1 MKIEAPKRV
10 TVKDGIVRLLV
21 RSTYN
26 FGKGVKGKA
35 NVVLSSL
42 GYYGSQGT
50 SSFQIDGKAY
60 VDFAIGASIQ
70 NIFQNQGTDELKC
83 TITATVSDHL
93 TGKLIR
99 KPQFS
104 SLRDFISSNF
114 IDQAKMRQPQG
125 TYFCT
130 KIATESRV
138 M

>member
-21 RSTYN
+21 RSTYS

-35 NVVLSSL
+35 RVVLSWL
-42 GYYGSQGT
+42 GYYGSDAT

-60 VDFAIGASIQ
+60 VDFAIGGDIQ
-70 NIFQNQGTDELKC
+70 NLFLSQGTDEIKC
-83 TITATVSDHL
+83 TIMATVSDHL

-99 KPQFS
+99 NAPFS
-104 SLRDFISSNF
+104 SSNDFIFLNF

-125 TYFCT
+125 KYFYT
-130 KIATESRV
+130 KIATKSRV